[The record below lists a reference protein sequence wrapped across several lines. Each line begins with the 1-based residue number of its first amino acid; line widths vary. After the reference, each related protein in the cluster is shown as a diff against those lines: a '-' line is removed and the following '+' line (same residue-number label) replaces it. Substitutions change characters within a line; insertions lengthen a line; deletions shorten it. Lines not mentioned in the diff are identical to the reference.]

1 MPDNASN
8 QEQLGQEVKQLRREI
23 ARLQAAAARHRQMA
37 ARLGGVTRLYTV
49 LRKIHEAAV
58 LLQKPKQLCRRAC
71 RIAVE
76 HGLFRMAWVGLAQPD
91 TLLVKPLA
99 FWGIEEGALEE
110 MRLSMAAASEGQ
122 EPMQTAIRQGRPCLC
137 QNIGADASLAP
148 WHGQAAARGYRSLGA
163 FPLLVRGETIG
174 AIIFYAQE
182 PDFFDAQTSQLL
194 KSVAAILSFALEA
207 AAKEKKRRHAEKAL
221 EENAANYRELV
232 ESGNSIILRLD
243 PKGNIKFI
251 NQFAQQFFGYSQAEI
266 IGKNVVGA
274 IVPKV
279 ESSGRDLSAMIAD
292 LGAHPERYIT
302 NENENLR
309 RGGEKV
315 WVAWT
320 NKGVFDDRGVLT
332 GVLCIGNDI
341 TENRLKDWLRANDQA
356 VQAMALAIE
365 MRDPYTTG
373 HQQRVTRLACALAQE
388 MGLPEERIKG
398 LRLAGL
404 LHDLG
409 KIVVPAEF
417 LSKPGKLRVH
427 EWAIIKDHPYFGYE
441 IMKNIDFPWPVAQ
454 MIYQHHERWNGTGY
468 PQGLAGEGILR
479 EARIL
484 AVADVVEAIA
494 SQRPYR
500 SALGIDKALEE
511 ITRNKGILY
520 DPEMVDHCVR
530 LFTEKGFTLTDASVS
545 A

>member
-1 MPDNASN
+1 MKDDGSYK
-8 QEQLGQEVKQLRREI
+8 EQLSKEVKELRREI
-23 ARLQAAAARHRQMA
+23 AQLKVVAAQNREMA

-49 LRKIHEAAV
+49 LRKIHEAV
-58 LLQKPKQLCRRAC
+58 VHLQQPKPLFQRAC

-76 HGLFRMAWVGLAQPD
+76 DGLFRMSWVGLVQPD
-91 TLLVKPLA
+91 TLLVKPVA
-99 FWGIEEGALEE
+99 FWGIEAGYLDE
-110 MRLSMAAASEGQ
+110 MRISLADISEGQ
-122 EPMQTAIRQGRPCLC
+122 GPVGMAIRKGRHCIC
-137 QNIGADASLAP
+137 TNIENDASLAP
-148 WHGQAAARGYRSLGA
+148 WHDQAVALDYRSLGA
-163 FPLLVRGETIG
+163 FPLIVRTETVG
-174 AIIFYAQE
+174 AIIFYSHE
-182 PDFFDAQTSQLL
+182 TDFFDTENIGLL
-194 KSVAAILSFALEA
+194 KSVAAILSFALESSA
-207 AAKEKKRRHAEKAL
+207 RETKRRQAEKAL
-221 EENAANYRELV
+221 KENEANYRELV

-243 PKGNIKFI
+243 PRGNINFI
-251 NQFAQQFFGYSQAEI
+251 NQFAQQFFGYSHGEI
-266 IGKNVVGA
+266 IGKSVVGT
-274 IVPKV
+274 IVPEV
-279 ESSGRDLSAMIAD
+279 ESSGRDLVAMIAD
-292 LGAHPERYIT
+292 LGKHPERYIT

-309 RGGEKV
+309 RSGERV

-320 NKGVFDDRGVLT
+320 NKGVFDKNGVLT
-332 GVLCIGNDI
+332 EVLCIGNDI

-417 LSKPGKLRVH
+417 LSKPGKLREH

-468 PQGLAGEGILR
+468 PQGLAGEGILH

-511 ITRNKGILY
+511 ITKNKGVLY
-520 DPEMVDHCVR
+520 DSEMVDACVR
-530 LFTEKGFTLTDASVS
+530 LFNEKEFTLSDT
-545 A
+545 